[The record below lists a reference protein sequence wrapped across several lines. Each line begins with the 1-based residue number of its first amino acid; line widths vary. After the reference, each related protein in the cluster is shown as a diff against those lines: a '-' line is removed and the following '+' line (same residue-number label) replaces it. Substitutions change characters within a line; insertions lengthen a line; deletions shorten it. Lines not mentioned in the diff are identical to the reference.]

1 MFIIMLKK
9 IFLSFKK
16 GNNDKDNGNNDNS
29 LLIGLFVVIPLI
41 FCIIGIFLFLKYSK
55 KGNY

>member
-1 MFIIMLKK
+1 MLKK
-9 IFLSFKK
+9 IFLIFKK

-29 LLIGLFVVIPLI
+29 LLIRLFAVIGLI
-41 FCIIGIFLFLKYSK
+41 FYIKGILLFLKYSK